1 MADDKQTTDLALT
14 NSGGEHALM
23 AGSDMDHDT
32 QNPDINEKSSKMDFT
47 VGDLDLLRQ
56 VVLVLSIS
64 ICVALIVMLFFWVRE
79 PDMRP
84 LGAYETE
91 ELIPVL
97 DYLDQQKQQYK
108 LDGNTI
114 LVPVS
119 DYNSLKL
126 SMVRAGLNQNRQAG
140 DEILM
145 QDMGFGVSQRLEQER
160 LKLSRERQ
168 LAKAIEEMR
177 QVNKARVLLALPKQS
192 VFVRHNQEA
201 SASVFLTV
209 RTGANLKQEE
219 IDAVV
224 DMVAS
229 AVPGMKPSRV
239 TVTDQHGRLLSSGSQ
254 DPVSAARRKEQEL
267 EKQQEEALRGKI
279 DSVLIPILGLGNYT
293 AQVDIELDFS
303 AVEQTRKVFDP
314 NTPATRSEYTLE
326 DYNNGN
332 VVAGVPGALSNQ
344 PPADA
349 SIPQDVAQMKDG
361 SVMGQGSVHKEATRN
376 YELDTTISHERK
388 QSGVINRQTV
398 AVAVKSRSSVNPD
411 TGEVTYT
418 PLSEADL
425 NSIRQVL
432 IGTVG
437 YSENRG
443 DLLNVLSMPF
453 AEPEMEQIVDVPI
466 WEHPNFNDWVR
477 WFASAL
483 VIIIVILV
491 LVRPAMKKL
500 INPAADN
507 DDQMYGPDGMP
518 IGADGETSL
527 IGSDIDGGELFEFG
541 SGIDLPNLH
550 KDEDVLVKPSTCLG
564 GKRARTR
571 GSSSEELDAKWLKTI
586 KMVEKWSNQPLISV
600 KFPVKKKQPFC
611 CSV

>member
-1 MADDKQTTDLALT
+1 MVAT
-14 NSGGEHALM
+14 
-23 AGSDMDHDT
+23 SDMDTDV
-32 QNPDINEKSSKMDFT
+32 QNPDLDEQSTSKFDMA

-79 PDMRP
+79 PEMRP
-84 LGAYETE
+84 LGAYDTE

-97 DYLDQQKQQYK
+97 DYLDQEKVEYK

-114 LVPVS
+114 SVPAS

-126 SMVRAGLNQNRQAG
+126 NMVRAGLNNERQAG

-168 LAKAIEEMR
+168 LAKAIEEMK
-177 QVNKARVLLALPKQS
+177 QVRKARVLLALPKQS

-201 SASVFLTV
+201 SASVFLTL
-209 RTGANLKQEE
+209 RTGTSLKQEE
-219 IDAVV
+219 VDSVV

-229 AVPGMKPSRV
+229 AVPGMKPTRI

-254 DPVSAARRKEQEL
+254 DAASAARRKEHEL
-267 EKQQEEALRGKI
+267 ERKQEQALRDKI
-279 DSVLIPILGLGNYT
+279 DSVLIPILGFGNYT
-293 AQVDIELDFS
+293 AQVDIQLDFS
-303 AVEQTRKVFDP
+303 AIEQTRKSFDP
-314 NTPATRSEYTLE
+314 NTPSTRSEYTLE

-361 SVMGQGSVHKEATRN
+361 SLMGQGSVHKEATRN
-376 YELDTTISHERK
+376 FELDTTISHERR
-388 QSGVINRQTV
+388 QSGIVNRQTV
-398 AVAVKSRSSVNPD
+398 AVAIKNRASVNPD
-411 TGEVTYT
+411 TGETTYQ
-418 PLSEADL
+418 PLSDAEL
-425 NSIRQVL
+425 QSIREVL
-432 IGTVG
+432 IGAVG
-437 YSENRG
+437 FSESRG
-443 DLLNVLSMPF
+443 DLLNVLSMQF
-453 AEPEMEQIVDVPI
+453 AEPEVEVLTDVPI

-483 VIIIVILV
+483 VIIVVVLV

-500 INPAADN
+500 LNPASDDD
-507 DDQMYGPDGMP
+507 DDQLYGPDGLP

-527 IGSDIDGGELFEFG
+527 IGGDMDGGELFEFG
-541 SGIDLPNLH
+541 SSIDLPNLH
-550 KDEDVLVKPSTCLG
+550 KDEDVLKAVRALVANEPELAAQVVKNWM
-564 GKRARTR
+564 
-571 GSSSEELDAKWLKTI
+571 EDA
-586 KMVEKWSNQPLISV
+586 
-600 KFPVKKKQPFC
+600 
-611 CSV
+611 

>member
-1 MADDKQTTDLALT
+1 MAEDKQTTDLT
-14 NSGGEHALM
+14 VTSGSDHALM
-23 AGSDMDHDT
+23 ASSDLDMDT
-32 QNPDINEKSSKMDFT
+32 QNPDLEEKSSSKSDFAM
-47 VGDLDLLRQ
+47 GDLDLLRQ

-79 PDMRP
+79 PEMRP

-97 DYLDQQKQQYK
+97 DYLDQQKLTYK

-114 LVPVS
+114 LVPS
-119 DYNSLKL
+119 SEYNSLKL
-126 SMVRAGLNQNRQAG
+126 NLVRAGLNQNKQAG

-168 LAKAIEEMR
+168 LAKAIEEMKL
-177 QVNKARVLLALPKQS
+177 VNKARVLLALPKQS
-192 VFVRHNQEA
+192 VFVRHNQDA
-201 SASVFLTV
+201 SASVFLTL

-219 IDAVV
+219 VDSIV

-229 AVPGMKPSRV
+229 AVPGMKPNRI

-254 DPVSAARRKEQEL
+254 DPVSSARRKEQEL
-267 EKQQEEALRGKI
+267 ERKQEEALREKI
-279 DSVLIPILGLGNYT
+279 DSVLIPILGFGNYT
-293 AQVDIELDFS
+293 AQVDIQLDFS
-303 AVEQTRKVFDP
+303 AIEQTRKRFDP
-314 NTPATRSEYTLE
+314 NTSATRSEYTLE
-326 DYNNGN
+326 DYNNGSM
-332 VVAGVPGALSNQ
+332 VAGVPGALSNQ

-361 SVMGQGSVHKEATRN
+361 SILGQGSVHKEATRN
-376 YELDTTISHERK
+376 FELDTTISHERR
-388 QSGVINRQTV
+388 QSGVVNRQTV
-398 AVAVKSRSSVNPD
+398 AVAIKNRSSVNPE

-418 PLSEADL
+418 PLSESEISAV
-425 NSIRQVL
+425 RQVL

-437 YSENRG
+437 FDENRG
-443 DLLNVLSMPF
+443 DLLNVLSMQF
-453 AEPEMEQIVDVPI
+453 AVPEVESMVDVPI

-483 VIIIVILV
+483 VIVVVVLV
-491 LVRPAMKKL
+491 LVRPALKKL
-500 INPAADN
+500 LNPAAD
-507 DDQMYGPDGMP
+507 DDDPMYGPDGLP

-527 IGSDIDGGELFEFG
+527 IGSGIDGGDLFEFG

-550 KDEDVLVKPSTCLG
+550 KDEDVLKAVRALVANEPELAAQVVKNWMQN
-564 GKRARTR
+564 A
-571 GSSSEELDAKWLKTI
+571 
-586 KMVEKWSNQPLISV
+586 
-600 KFPVKKKQPFC
+600 
-611 CSV
+611 

>member
-361 SVMGQGSVHKEATRN
+361 SAMGQGSVHKEATRN

-550 KDEDVLVKPSTCLG
+550 KDEDVLKAVRALVANEPELAAQVVKNWMQNG
-564 GKRARTR
+564 
-571 GSSSEELDAKWLKTI
+571 
-586 KMVEKWSNQPLISV
+586 
-600 KFPVKKKQPFC
+600 
-611 CSV
+611 

>member
-1 MADDKQTTDLALT
+1 MT

-254 DPVSAARRKEQEL
+254 DPVSAARRKEQDL

-500 INPAADN
+500 INPAADD

-550 KDEDVLVKPSTCLG
+550 KDEDVLKAVRALVANEPELAAQVVKNWMQNG
-564 GKRARTR
+564 
-571 GSSSEELDAKWLKTI
+571 
-586 KMVEKWSNQPLISV
+586 
-600 KFPVKKKQPFC
+600 
-611 CSV
+611 

>member
-23 AGSDMDHDT
+23 AGSDIDHDT

-219 IDAVV
+219 IEAVV

-376 YELDTTISHERK
+376 FELDTTISHERR
-388 QSGVINRQTV
+388 QSGIINRQTV
-398 AVAVKSRSSVNPD
+398 AVAVKSRPSVNPD

-500 INPAADN
+500 INPAADD

-527 IGSDIDGGELFEFG
+527 IGGDIDGGELFEFG

-550 KDEDVLVKPSTCLG
+550 KDEDVLKAVRALVANEPELAAQVVKNWMQNG
-564 GKRARTR
+564 
-571 GSSSEELDAKWLKTI
+571 
-586 KMVEKWSNQPLISV
+586 
-600 KFPVKKKQPFC
+600 
-611 CSV
+611 

>member
-1 MADDKQTTDLALT
+1 MAENSQTTDLAVSDS
-14 NSGGEHALM
+14 NDHALI
-23 AGSDMDHDT
+23 AGSELDGEG
-32 QNPDINEKSSKMDFT
+32 QNPDLGERSSSKFDMA

-64 ICVALIVMLFFWVRE
+64 ICVALIVMLFFWVKE
-79 PDMRP
+79 PEMRP

-97 DYLDQQKQQYK
+97 DYLDLQKIEYS
-108 LDGNTI
+108 LEGNTI
-114 LVPVS
+114 SVPAS
-119 DYNSLKL
+119 EYNSLKL
-126 SMVRAGLNQNRQAG
+126 NMVRAGLNQEINAG
-140 DEILM
+140 DDILM

-168 LAKAIEEMR
+168 LAKAIEQMK
-177 QVNKARVLLALPKQS
+177 QVRKAQVLLALPKQS

-209 RTGANLKQEE
+209 KTGANLKQQEV
-219 IDAVV
+219 DSVV

-229 AVPGMKPSRV
+229 AVPGMKTSRI

-254 DPVSAARRKEQEL
+254 DPMSTARRKEHEL
-267 EKQQEEALRGKI
+267 ERNQEQALREKI
-279 DSVLIPILGLGNYT
+279 DSILIPILGFGNYT
-293 AQVDIELDFS
+293 AQVDIQLDFS
-303 AVEQTRKVFDP
+303 AVEQTRKRFDP

-332 VVAGVPGALSNQ
+332 TVAGIPGALSNQ

-361 SVMGQGSVHKEATRN
+361 ALTGQGSVHKEATRN
-376 YELDTTISHERK
+376 FELDTTISHERK
-388 QSGVINRQTV
+388 QSGTVNRQTV
-398 AVAVKSRSSVNPD
+398 SVAIKDRQSLNPD
-411 TGEVTYT
+411 TGEVVHT
-418 PLSEADL
+418 PIPASEINA
-425 NSIRQVL
+425 IRQVL

-437 YSENRG
+437 FDETRG
-443 DLLNVLSMPF
+443 DLLNVLSMQF
-453 AEPEMEQIVDVPI
+453 APQVTDIVADVPI
-466 WEHPNFNDWVR
+466 WEHPNFNDWIR

-483 VIIIVILV
+483 VIIVVVLV

-500 INPAADN
+500 LNPAADN

-527 IGSDIDGGELFEFG
+527 IGGDIEGGELFEFG
-541 SGIDLPNLH
+541 SSIDLPNLH
-550 KDEDVLVKPSTCLG
+550 KDEDVLKAVRALVANEPELAAQVVKNWMADG
-564 GKRARTR
+564 
-571 GSSSEELDAKWLKTI
+571 
-586 KMVEKWSNQPLISV
+586 
-600 KFPVKKKQPFC
+600 
-611 CSV
+611 

>member
-411 TGEVTYT
+411 TGEVTYM

-500 INPAADN
+500 INPAADD

-550 KDEDVLVKPSTCLG
+550 KDEDVLKAVRALVANEPELAAQVVKNWMQNG
-564 GKRARTR
+564 
-571 GSSSEELDAKWLKTI
+571 
-586 KMVEKWSNQPLISV
+586 
-600 KFPVKKKQPFC
+600 
-611 CSV
+611 

>member
-1 MADDKQTTDLALT
+1 MAEDKQTTDLT
-14 NSGGEHALM
+14 VTSGSDHALM
-23 AGSDMDHDT
+23 ASSDLDMDT
-32 QNPDINEKSSKMDFT
+32 QNPDLEEKSSSKSDFAM
-47 VGDLDLLRQ
+47 GDLDLLRQ

-79 PDMRP
+79 PEMRP

-97 DYLDQQKQQYK
+97 DYLDQQKLTYK

-114 LVPVS
+114 LVPS
-119 DYNSLKL
+119 SEYNSLKL
-126 SMVRAGLNQNRQAG
+126 NLVRAGLNQNKQAG

-177 QVNKARVLLALPKQS
+177 LVNKARVLLALPKQS
-192 VFVRHNQEA
+192 VFVRHNQDA
-201 SASVFLTV
+201 SASVFLTL

-219 IDAVV
+219 VDSIV

-229 AVPGMKPSRV
+229 AVPGMKPNRI

-254 DPVSAARRKEQEL
+254 DPVSSARRKEQEL
-267 EKQQEEALRGKI
+267 ERKQEEALRDKI
-279 DSVLIPILGLGNYT
+279 DSVLIPILGFGNYT
-293 AQVDIELDFS
+293 AQVDIQLDFS
-303 AVEQTRKVFDP
+303 AIEQTRKRFDP

-361 SVMGQGSVHKEATRN
+361 SVLGQGSVHKEATRN
-376 YELDTTISHERK
+376 FELDTTISHERK
-388 QSGVINRQTV
+388 QSGVVNRQTV
-398 AVAVKSRSSVNPD
+398 AVAIKNRPSVNPE

-418 PLSEADL
+418 PLSESEISAV
-425 NSIRQVL
+425 RQVL

-437 YSENRG
+437 FDENRG
-443 DLLNVLSMPF
+443 DLLNVLSMQF
-453 AEPEMEQIVDVPI
+453 AVPEVESMVDVPI

-483 VIIIVILV
+483 VIVVVVLV
-491 LVRPAMKKL
+491 LVRPALKKL
-500 INPAADN
+500 LNPAAD
-507 DDQMYGPDGMP
+507 DDDPMYGPDGLP

-527 IGSDIDGGELFEFG
+527 IGSGIDGGDLFEFG

-550 KDEDVLVKPSTCLG
+550 KDEDVLKAVRALVANEPELAAQVVKNWMQN
-564 GKRARTR
+564 A
-571 GSSSEELDAKWLKTI
+571 
-586 KMVEKWSNQPLISV
+586 
-600 KFPVKKKQPFC
+600 
-611 CSV
+611 